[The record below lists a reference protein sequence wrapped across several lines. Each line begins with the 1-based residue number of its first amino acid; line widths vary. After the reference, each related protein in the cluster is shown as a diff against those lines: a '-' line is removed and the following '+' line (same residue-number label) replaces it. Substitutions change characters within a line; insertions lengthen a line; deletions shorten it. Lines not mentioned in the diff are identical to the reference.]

1 MGLLEE
7 SWRFYEW
14 TKETKGKDNS
24 QIDFHSIFPT
34 VNDSILWIHLFFLY
48 ANFGE
53 LRKIVFSWIVVL
65 VFWKYKSYKKNYG

>member
-7 SWRFYEW
+7 SSRFYEW

-24 QIDFHSIFPT
+24 QIDFHSIVLQSMT
-34 VNDSILWIHLFFLY
+34 VYCGFIYFFLY

-53 LRKIVFSWIVVL
+53 LRKIVFSWIFVL